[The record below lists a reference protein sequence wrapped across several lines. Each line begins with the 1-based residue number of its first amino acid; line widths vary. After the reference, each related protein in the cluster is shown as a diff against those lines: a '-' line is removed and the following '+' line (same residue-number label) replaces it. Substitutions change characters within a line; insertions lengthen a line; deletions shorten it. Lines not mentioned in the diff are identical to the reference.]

1 MNSSSAAGGSGGG
14 NNIKVVARFRPQNKV
29 EIANGGQPIVQ
40 FLGEDTCQV
49 QSSETNAPFTFDR
62 VFDMS
67 SQQSDIFDFSIR
79 STVEDVMNGYN
90 GTVFA
95 YGQTGAGKSY
105 TMMGDMDD
113 PDKKGII
120 PRITEQIFDS
130 ILVHGSA
137 QIEYTVGISY
147 LEIYMER
154 IRDLLN
160 PVMDNLPINEGPK
173 GPYVKGLREIYVNTV
188 DEVYTAMHL
197 GQRSR
202 VTASTNMNLESS
214 RSHSIFL
221 VTINQKDVNTGSQ
234 KSGMLY
240 LVDLAGSEKVGKT
253 GASGQTLEEAKKINK
268 SLSALGMVINA
279 LTDGK
284 STHVPYRDSKLTRIL
299 QESLG
304 GNSRTT
310 LIINCSPSS
319 YNDAETV
326 STLRFGMRAKTIR
339 NKAKINAELSPAELK
354 RQLKLAQNQTMT
366 FEKYI
371 ASLDSE
377 LQLWRKGETVPKEKW
392 VPPLSGSGGKMDSRT
407 RPDTPSRGPSDLL
420 RSETPSRPDSRTG
433 ERSSTP
439 SIILE
444 KDEREEFLRRENEL
458 QDQLT
463 ERETQV
469 ANAERSLQEVRE
481 ELKSY
486 KESAMRTTKE
496 NETLADK
503 LNKTELELQKL
514 SYQSKEDAITMEAL
528 KDANSELETELVSV
542 KQQLLELK
550 MSAKETTAA
559 LDEKDRKKKEKMAK
573 MMAGFD
579 LGDSAFSENEARMR
593 DMLEQVDSLHA
604 ASMNGESV
612 PTHVL
617 EDLRAKLLESQT
629 LVRQA
634 EQSLNERADNEN
646 EERTLALEERLA
658 SVQQEYQDLLTR
670 NLGPEDVEVVKSK
683 LEQLYSDRR
692 ETQAELVRDLRD
704 QLTQK
709 SQEIEK
715 LQKSITELQARGAAN
730 GAAGVNGTGSKTLQQ
745 QIADF
750 DLMKKNLMRDLQN
763 RCERVVELEISLD
776 ETREQYNNV
785 LRSSNNRQQQKKMAF
800 LERNLEQL
808 TVVQRQL
815 VDQNTSLKKEVAIAE
830 RKLIARN
837 ERILS
842 LESLLSDS
850 QEKLTAANHRFEAQ
864 LAAVKERLE
873 AAKLSSR
880 NMAPAGAGAAS
891 TVGGGFNSLMSAG
904 ARIAK
909 PLRGGG
915 GAAAPNSLDGA
926 NGGPTHP
933 ALSNVAG
940 SDGGSNKRSSWFFN
954 TGR

>member
-1 MNSSSAAGGSGGG
+1 MNSGGGG

-29 EIANGGQPIVQ
+29 EVANGGQPIVQ
-40 FLGEDTCQV
+40 FSGEDTCQL
-49 QSSETNAPFTFDR
+49 QSAETNAPFTFDR

-67 SQQSDIFDFSIR
+67 SQQADIFDFSIR

-113 PDKKGII
+113 SDKKGII
-120 PRITEQIFDS
+120 PRITEQIFDA

-188 DEVYTAMHL
+188 EEVYTAMHL

-234 KSGMLY
+234 KSGLLY

-253 GASGQTLEEAKKINK
+253 GATGQTLEEAKKINK

-284 STHVPYRDSKLTRIL
+284 SSHVPYRDSKLTRIL

-326 STLRFGMRAKTIR
+326 GTLRFGMRAKTIR
-339 NKAKINAELSPAELK
+339 NKAKINAVLSPAELK
-354 RQLKLAQNQTMT
+354 RLLKTAQNQAMS

-371 ASLDSE
+371 ASVDSE
-377 LQLWRKGETVPKEKW
+377 LSLWRKGETVPKDKW
-392 VPPLSGSGGKMDSRT
+392 VAPLGGSNSRSELRT
-407 RPDTPSRGPSDLL
+407 RPDTPSRAASDLL
-420 RSETPSRPDSRTG
+420 RSETPSRPDSRMG
-433 ERSSTP
+433 DRSSTP

-463 ERETQV
+463 EKETQA
-469 ANAERSLQEVRE
+469 ANAERSLQELRE

-486 KESAMRTTKE
+486 REGTLRTTKD
-496 NETLADK
+496 NETMAEK

-514 SYQSKEDAITMEAL
+514 SYQSKEDSITMESL
-528 KDANSELETELVSV
+528 KDANTELETELVSV

-559 LDEKDRKKKEKMAK
+559 LDEKESKKKEKMAK

-579 LGDSAFSENEARMR
+579 LGDNAFSENESRMR
-593 DMLEQVDSLHA
+593 DMLDQVESLHA
-604 ASMNGESV
+604 ASLNGGKVSAD
-612 PTHVL
+612 VL
-617 EDLRAKLLESQT
+617 EDLRSKLMASRD

-634 EQSLNERADNEN
+634 ETSLNERTENEY
-646 EERTLALEERLA
+646 EERTISLEEKLSA
-658 SVQQEYQDLLTR
+658 VQQKYEDLLTR
-670 NLGPEDVEVVKSK
+670 NLSPEDVEDVKSR
-683 LEQLYSDRR
+683 LEQLYADRK
-692 ETQAELVRDLRD
+692 ETQTELAHDLRD
-704 QLTQK
+704 QLTHK
-709 SQEIEK
+709 SEEIER
-715 LQKSITELQARGAAN
+715 LQKSISDLQSRGGGQLPN
-730 GAAGVNGTGSKTLQQ
+730 GVASKGLQQ
-745 QIADF
+745 QIAEF
-750 DLMKKNLMRDLQN
+750 DQMKKNLMRDLQN

-850 QEKLTAANHRFEAQ
+850 QDKLTAANHRFEQQ

-873 AAKLSSR
+873 AAKVSSK
-880 NMAPAGAGAAS
+880 NMAMAGPG
-891 TVGGGFNSLMSAG
+891 GPGGFNSLMNAG

-915 GAAAPNSLDGA
+915 GAQGNLDGA
-926 NGGPTHP
+926 NGAP
-933 ALSNVAG
+933 ALPIISSLTG
-940 SDGGSNKRSSWFFN
+940 SDSGNKRSSWFFN

>member
-1 MNSSSAAGGSGGG
+1 MEPREGATTSKVRDNHNSVFWRLTDP
-14 NNIKVVARFRPQNKV
+14 IHPVVARFRPQNKI
-29 EIANGGQPIVQ
+29 ELSNGGQPVVQ
-40 FLGEDTCQV
+40 FAGDDTVQL

-67 SQQSDIFDFSIR
+67 SRQNDIFDFSIR

-113 PDKKGII
+113 PDKKGIT
-120 PRITEQIFDS
+120 PRIIEQIFDA

-160 PVMDNLPINEGPK
+160 PACDNLPINEGPK

-188 DEVYTAMHL
+188 EEVYTAMHL

-253 GASGQTLEEAKKINK
+253 GATGQTLEEAKKINK

-310 LIINCSPSS
+310 LIVNCSPSS

-326 STLRFGMRAKTIR
+326 STLRFGMRAKTIK

-354 RQLKLAQNQTMT
+354 RQLKIAQNQAMS

-371 ASLDSE
+371 SSLDAE
-377 LQLWRKGETVPKEKW
+377 VQLWRKGETVPKERW
-392 VPPLSGSGGKMDSRT
+392 VLALGSASQKSETRP

-420 RSETPSRPDSRTG
+420 RSDTPSRPDSRAG

-463 ERETQV
+463 ERETQA
-469 ANAERSLQEVRE
+469 ANAERSLQEARE

-486 KESAMRTTKE
+486 KEGAMRSTKE
-496 NETLADK
+496 NETIADK
-503 LNKTELELQKL
+503 FNKTQLELQKL
-514 SYQSKEDAITMEAL
+514 SYQSKEDSITMEGL
-528 KDANSELETELVSV
+528 KDANSELETELISV

-579 LGDSAFSENEARMR
+579 LGDSAFSDNENRMR
-593 DMLEQVDSLHA
+593 DMLDQVDALHA
-604 ASMNGESV
+604 ASLSGESV
-612 PTHVL
+612 PSHVL

-634 EQSLNERADNEN
+634 EKSLSERAEDDRED
-646 EERTLALEERLA
+646 RTIALEERLA
-658 SVQQEYQDLLTR
+658 GVQQDYEEMLSRKL
-670 NLGPEDVEVVKSK
+670 NPEDMADVKGR
-683 LEQLYSDRR
+683 LEQLYSDQRD
-692 ETQAELVRDLRD
+692 TQSELVHDLRD
-704 QLTQK
+704 QLTHK

-715 LQKSITELQARGAAN
+715 LQKSINDVQARGSVN
-730 GAAGVNGTGSKTLQQ
+730 GATTHGMSNKTLQQ
-745 QIADF
+745 QISDF
-750 DLMKKNLMRDLQN
+750 ESMKKNLMRDLQN

-830 RKLIARN
+830 RKLMARN

-842 LESLLSDS
+842 LESLLADS
-850 QEKLTAANHRFEAQ
+850 QDKLTAANHRYVFCHFAIHRSEKANTETTDS
-864 LAAVKERLE
+864 K
-873 AAKLSSR
+873 
-880 NMAPAGAGAAS
+880 P
-891 TVGGGFNSLMSAG
+891 NSKPSG
-904 ARIAK
+904 KGSK
-909 PLRGGG
+909 PLKSRRE
-915 GAAAPNSLDGA
+915 
-926 NGGPTHP
+926 T
-933 ALSNVAG
+933 
-940 SDGGSNKRSSWFFN
+940 
-954 TGR
+954 TC

>member
-1 MNSSSAAGGSGGG
+1 
-14 NNIKVVARFRPQNKV
+14 
-29 EIANGGQPIVQ
+29 
-40 FLGEDTCQV
+40 
-49 QSSETNAPFTFDR
+49 
-62 VFDMS
+62 MS
-67 SQQSDIFDFSIR
+67 SQQYEIFEFSIR

-113 PDKKGII
+113 NDKKGII
-120 PRITEQIFDS
+120 PRIMEQIFDS

-147 LEIYMER
+147 MEIYMER

-160 PVMDNLPINEGPK
+160 PMNDNLPIHEGAK
-173 GPYVKGLREIYVNTV
+173 GPFVKGIREIYVNQV
-188 DEVYTAMHL
+188 EEVYTAMHL

-202 VTASTNMNLESS
+202 AVASTNMNLESS

-326 STLRFGMRAKTIR
+326 GTLRFGMRAKTIK

-354 RQLKLAQNQTMT
+354 RQLKAAQNQAIT

-377 LQLWRKGETVPKEKW
+377 LQLWRKGEVVPKEQW
-392 VPPLSGSGGKMDSRT
+392 VSSPSGQATSKGDAKP
-407 RPDTPSRGPSDLL
+407 RP
-420 RSETPSRPDSRTG
+420 ETPSRLQADIARADTPGRPDSRVG
-433 ERSSTP
+433 DRASTP
-439 SIILE
+439 SIVLE
-444 KDEREEFLRRENEL
+444 KDEREEFIRRENEL
-458 QDQLT
+458 QDQLA
-463 ERETQV
+463 ERESQA
-469 ANAERSLQEVRE
+469 ANSERLLLEARE
-481 ELKSY
+481 ELRSY
-486 KESAMRTTKE
+486 KEGQLRTSKE
-496 NETLADK
+496 NETMTDK
-503 LNKTELELQKL
+503 LNKTQMELQKL
-514 SYQSKEDAITMEAL
+514 SFQSKEDAITMDSL
-528 KDANSELETELVSV
+528 KEANSELETEMLSV

-550 MSAKETTAA
+550 MSARETSAA
-559 LDEKDRKKKEKMAK
+559 LDEKDRKKQERMAK
-573 MMAGFD
+573 MLAGFD
-579 LGDSAFSENEARMR
+579 LGDTGISENERRLQDVFAK
-593 DMLEQVDSLHA
+593 LETVQKANSDGQPISSEL
-604 ASMNGESV
+604 
-612 PTHVL
+612 L
-617 EDLRAKLLESQT
+617 EDLKAQVLNSQT
-629 LVRQA
+629 VIREA
-634 EQSLNERADNEN
+634 ELQFRDDSHLDPQRFE
-646 EERTLALEERLA
+646 LAE
-658 SVQQEYQDLLTR
+658 
-670 NLGPEDVEVVKSK
+670 K
-683 LEQLYSDRR
+683 LEQLEQEHEELLTRTLSEADVSEIKGRLERLYAERQ
-692 ETQAELVRDLRD
+692 ETRQDLMNGLKDELAQKNEEITKLRKSMIDL
-704 QLTQK
+704 Q
-709 SQEIEK
+709 SQPRI
-715 LQKSITELQARGAAN
+715 SAN
-730 GAAGVNGTGSKTLQQ
+730 GVTANGITSKTLQQ

-815 VDQNTSLKKEVAIAE
+815 VEQNTSLKKEVAIAE

-842 LESLLSDS
+842 LEQLLGES
-850 QEKLTAANHRFEAQ
+850 QDKLAQANHRFEAQ
-864 LAAVKERLE
+864 LQAVKERLE
-873 AAKLSSR
+873 AAKVSSR
-880 NMAPAGAGAAS
+880 NPGFVQGTGGMAGGIAS
-891 TVGGGFNSLMSAG
+891 FG

-915 GAAAPNSLDGA
+915 GVAQSSEASV
-926 NGGPTHP
+926 NGGGSGPSIP
-933 ALSNVAG
+933 YLSNLAG
-940 SDGGSNKRSSWFFN
+940 VEGSTPTNKRSSWFFQK
-954 TGR
+954 

>member
-1 MNSSSAAGGSGGG
+1 MTILHILTSSA
-14 NNIKVVARFRPQNKV
+14 VVARFRPQNKV
-29 EIANGGQPIVQ
+29 EVSNGGQPIVQ
-40 FLGEDTCQV
+40 FSGDDTCQL
-49 QSSETNAPFTFDR
+49 QSAETNAPFTFDR

-67 SQQSDIFDFSIR
+67 SQQADIFDFSIR

-113 PDKKGII
+113 TDKKGIT
-120 PRITEQIFDS
+120 PRIIEQIFDA

-188 DEVYTAMHL
+188 EEVYTAMHL

-253 GASGQTLEEAKKINK
+253 GATGQTLEEAKKINK

-284 STHVPYRDSKLTRIL
+284 SSHVPFRDSKLTRIL

-354 RQLKLAQNQTMT
+354 RLLKIAQNQTMS

-371 ASLDSE
+371 ASVDSE
-377 LQLWRKGETVPKEKW
+377 LSLWRKGETVPKEKW
-392 VPPLSGSGGKMDSRT
+392 VAPLGGSNSRSELRT
-407 RPDTPSRGPSDLL
+407 RPETPSRAASDLL
-420 RSETPSRPDSRTG
+420 RSETPCRPDSRMG
-433 ERSSTP
+433 DRSSTP

-463 ERETQV
+463 EKETQA
-469 ANAERSLQEVRE
+469 ANAERSLQELRE

-486 KESAMRTTKE
+486 REGTLRTTKD
-496 NETLADK
+496 NETMAEK
-503 LNKTELELQKL
+503 LNKTELEMQKL
-514 SYQSKEDAITMEAL
+514 SYQSKEDSITMESL
-528 KDANSELETELVSV
+528 KDANTELETELVSV

-579 LGDSAFSENEARMR
+579 LGDNAFSENESRMR
-593 DMLEQVDSLHA
+593 DMLDQVESLHA
-604 ASMNGESV
+604 ASLDGGKVSAD
-612 PTHVL
+612 VL
-617 EDLRAKLLESQT
+617 EDLRSKLMASRD

-634 EQSLNERADNEN
+634 ESSLNNRADNEY
-646 EERTLALEERLA
+646 EERTISLEEKLSA
-658 SVQQEYQDLLTR
+658 VQQEYEDLLTR
-670 NLGPEDVEVVKSK
+670 NLSPEDVEEVKSK
-683 LEQLYSDRR
+683 LEQLYADRK
-692 ETQAELVRDLRD
+692 ETQTELVHDLKD
-704 QLTQK
+704 QLTHR
-709 SQEIEK
+709 SEEIER
-715 LQKSITELQARGAAN
+715 LQKSMSELQSRGSGQLPN
-730 GAAGVNGTGSKTLQQ
+730 GVASKGLQQ
-745 QIADF
+745 QIAEF
-750 DLMKKNLMRDLQN
+750 DQMKKNLMRDLQN

-850 QEKLTAANHRFEAQ
+850 QDKLTAANHRFEQQ

-873 AAKLSSR
+873 AAKVSSK
-880 NMAPAGAGAAS
+880 NMAMAGTG
-891 TVGGGFNSLMSAG
+891 GPGGFNSLMNAG

-915 GAAAPNSLDGA
+915 GAPGNLDGA
-926 NGGPTHP
+926 NGAP
-933 ALSNVAG
+933 ALPIISSLTG
-940 SDGGSNKRSSWFFN
+940 SDSGNKRSSWFFN